1 MGGFRRCSGAERGW
15 TLNARLRAFAHFAAR
30 VCAYLIVAVAAFV
43 VAFLLG
49 STHYERTQCN
59 DPDIVDCDLG
69 VAEGALWAYAATAV
83 VLAAAIAI
91 EARIWI
97 RRRRMSS

>member
-1 MGGFRRCSGAERGW
+1 M
-15 TLNARLRAFAHFAAR
+15 
-30 VCAYLIVAVAAFV
+30 VAVAAFV

-49 STHYERTQCN
+49 STHYESAQCN

-91 EARIWI
+91 EVRIWM
-97 RRRRMSS
+97 RRRGMST